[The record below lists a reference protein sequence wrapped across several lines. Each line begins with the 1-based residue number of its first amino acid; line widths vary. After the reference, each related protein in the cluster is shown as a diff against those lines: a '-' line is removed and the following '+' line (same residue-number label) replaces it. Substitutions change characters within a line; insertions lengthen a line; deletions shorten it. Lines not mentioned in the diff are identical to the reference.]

1 MANAMVLLAQG
12 VPFIHCGQEFGRTKQ
27 GLGNTYN
34 RSDNYNRV
42 DYQRRDHHIEIVERT
57 KELIQLR
64 KEHPCFRL
72 STVEDIEKGVQF
84 DSIYDQV
91 LVYSCQKGDDHCV
104 AFFNPTNIPYDYHLD
119 QEARVLFDDGNSNAL
134 EAQDIHIAS
143 FSVVVCQFGLTA

>member
-1 MANAMVLLAQG
+1 MFKISCENGCQT
-12 VPFIHCGQEFGRTKQ
+12 P
-27 GLGNTYN
+27 
-34 RSDNYNRV
+34 
-42 DYQRRDHHIEIVERT
+42 ERT

-119 QEARVLFDDGNSNAL
+119 QEARILFDNGNSNSL
-134 EAQDIHIAS
+134 DTFDIHIAA